1 MQAGKAELVGFWV
14 NARALQPVSIHRSA
28 LEMLIAQVQQA
39 QLERV
44 QLYPGWGSSG
54 LSWAVAVLHPT
65 SQTLQADGKPGLGPR
80 RAAA

>member
-1 MQAGKAELVGFWV
+1 
-14 NARALQPVSIHRSA
+14 
-28 LEMLIAQVQQA
+28 MLIAQLQQP

-44 QLYPGWGSSG
+44 QLYPAWGSSG
-54 LSWAVAVLHPT
+54 LSWAEAVLHPT